1 MGVSVNGA
9 GVAVGRRG
17 HGINSGWGRRA
28 PQGRVLQ
35 RRWQEETPGSACA
48 ACAHVP
54 PLPTTV
60 LPMRRWEYSLEELK
74 RDLIEV
80 YAWSTFKTTIDVD
93 GEPADRE
100 EAMRPTRMDIM

>member
-1 MGVSVNGA
+1 M
-9 GVAVGRRG
+9 
-17 HGINSGWGRRA
+17 
-28 PQGRVLQ
+28 
-35 RRWQEETPGSACA
+35 
-48 ACAHVP
+48 P

>member
-1 MGVSVNGA
+1 MRKNTK
-9 GVAVGRRG
+9 
-17 HGINSGWGRRA
+17 WGRRA
-28 PQGRVLQ
+28 PQGRGLRQ
-35 RRWQEETPGSACA
+35 RWREGISCTALSAFTD
-48 ACAHVP
+48 CAHVP
-54 PLPTTV
+54 PPPTTV

-93 GEPADRE
+93 GELADRE